1 MSLPS
6 ACLWNAGA
14 RAPLYLK
21 GAVLRTETNMLHA
34 KPTLRTFAILA
45 AVLFAIGTPIAQT
58 LMGVIAV
65 GRGDLVNDGN
75 QTLEAAGYAFSIWGV
90 IYLGLLAYAGYQA
103 LPSTEETPGLRRL
116 GWPSVIAMAGCGAW
130 LIAASADAKWAT
142 VAIISASAL
151 ALCVPLLKR
160 YPVQRRIEFWLVAAP
175 LSLLAGWLTVASAIN
190 LLTVLT
196 SFDIIR
202 PHTAPAWA
210 ASGVGAV
217 MAIGLGI
224 TVTAK
229 NWVYPLPIAWG
240 LAGVAVA
247 EQADRPMIALLAA
260 GAALVLLAAAA
271 WAGTH
276 KRILVPLSSQ
286 GDSI

>member
-1 MSLPS
+1 L
-6 ACLWNAGA
+6 CLN
-14 RAPLYLK
+14 
-21 GAVLRTETNMLHA
+21 GAVLRTEIDMLHA
-34 KPTLRTFAILA
+34 KPKLRTFAILA
-45 AVLFAIGTPIAQT
+45 AVLFAVGTPITQA

-103 LPSTEETPGLRRL
+103 LPSTKETPGLRML
-116 GWPSVIAMAGCGAW
+116 GWPSVIAMAGCGTW

-142 VAIISASAL
+142 VSIISVSAL

-160 YPVQRRIEFWLVAAP
+160 YPVQHRIEFWLMAAP

-196 SFDIIR
+196 SFDVIR
-202 PHTAPAWA
+202 PETAPAWA
-210 ASGVGAV
+210 ASGIVVV
-217 MAIGLGI
+217 MALGLGI

-247 EQADRPMIALLAA
+247 EQAGRPIIALLAA
-260 GAALVLLAAAA
+260 GAALVLLAAAV
-271 WAGTH
+271 WVGTH
-276 KRILVPLSSQ
+276 RAILLPLSRQ
-286 GDSI
+286 R